1 MGGEQHPQ
9 NISPIRPST
18 HPPHQVLYPSLADL
32 PADSEEATQLR
43 VQAATAVALVSGL
56 LLAALGFL
64 RLGAISHAFPPG
76 LMVGFTAAAAL
87 AIGVS
92 QVKELLGLKV
102 PRFEYTWQT
111 GWYVLSHLEEGQPAS
126 AVRYVCFVCTFGG
139 RGGRAAAHDIHTPAP
154 TPQKLTTNKPH
165 RRSASAASSSSS
177 GLSTPRRGGWTAP
190 PTFNC
195 SGPANSYTR

>member
-1 MGGEQHPQ
+1 M
-9 NISPIRPST
+9 
-18 HPPHQVLYPSLADL
+18 LYPSLADL
-32 PADSEEATQLR
+32 LPDSEEAIELR

-102 PRFEYTWQT
+102 PRFAYTWQT
-111 GWYVLSHLEEGQPAS
+111 GWYVLSHLGEGQPAS
-126 AVRYVCFVCTFGG
+126 AVRYVCFMCIFGG
-139 RGGRAAAHDIHTPAP
+139 RGGLLLMTSTHPPPPPKI
-154 TPQKLTTNKPH
+154 NKPH

-177 GLSTPRRGGWTAP
+177 GPSTPRRGGWTAP
-190 PTFNC
+190 RTFSC